1 VSGVTDYDTQ
11 DWARRRR
18 IEDLLVRVESEFLAT
33 PDLRLTIS
41 EAGRRFEADELT
53 CEAVLDA
60 LVDAAVL
67 FKTRDRVYGRLLPN
81 LKAA

>member
-1 VSGVTDYDTQ
+1 VTDYETLD
-11 DWARRRR
+11 RVGRRR
-18 IEDLLVRVESEFLAT
+18 IEDLLVRIESEFLET
-33 PDLRLTIS
+33 PDLRLTVS

-67 FKTRDRVYGRLLPN
+67 FKTPDRVYGRLFPCLM
-81 LKAA
+81 AA